1 MTILDDI
8 VADKRNIVARAKR
21 DTPVSDLEG
30 MPLFSRPTLDLRGS
44 LTAAPVFALIAEIKR
59 AYVDPPATKVRH
71 QGKEVLAL
79 GVSMAKGGDII
90 AMGKAL
96 SVALRPVGLAASCRV
111 RLEALLP
118 FLLASTRAGRFPKV
132 CKSMSARLVAGL
144 YRARAAR
151 L

>member
-59 AYVDPPATKVRH
+59 ASPSAGQIRRGVDVA
-71 QGKEVLAL
+71 E
-79 GVSMAKGGDII
+79 I
-90 AMGKAL
+90 A
-96 SVALRPVGLAASCRV
+96 R
-111 RLEALLP
+111 EY
-118 FLLASTRAGRFPKV
+118 
-132 CKSMSARLVAGL
+132 VAGG
-144 YRARAAR
+144 AAHGR
-151 L
+151 VIRIYSAYLCGRVPRSPLSQASRRWRRVLI